1 MRVLARE
8 GCNQPLDSH
17 ARGLVRTQLV
27 PVGGRNTDES
37 RWRLVALSP
46 SLSPS
51 APKTTKPRCWSE
63 VPKYRHGDIRTPGTL
78 WRSCL
83 QTRTFSVCDRECGC
97 SHDPAGSGCI
107 RSARG
112 STGAQLGRTWS
123 PLQAVLDTG
132 C

>member
-46 SLSPS
+46 SLPPS

-63 VPKYRHGDIRTPGTL
+63 VPKYRHGDSNPGSHLRPLASTHRRGAGL
-78 WRSCL
+78 RS
-83 QTRTFSVCDRECGC
+83 Q
-97 SHDPAGSGCI
+97 
-107 RSARG
+107 SAL
-112 STGAQLGRTWS
+112 AAES
-123 PLQAVLDTG
+123 P
-132 C
+132 